1 MTAPTRRAV
10 RARVRDRRVY
20 LSGHPVLF
28 ALLAAVRR
36 RPVTRL
42 GGTLLV
48 NGTDEFIEAMTRVP
62 LDRRA
67 DGTTGAIAR
76 DLADADLL
84 FDQEGSA
91 HRTARR
97 DLAARLS
104 SAGVER
110 LRPVWRAVLDR
121 RLSAL
126 RTGGRVDLVDLT
138 AELAGS
144 TAAALL
150 GIDADQRALSRAARD
165 AAAAA
170 ARAHLPGL
178 HLPPR
183 RGHDPATTA
192 RALTT
197 LLANAPRI
205 AQPAGDPPET
215 GCPVAQAPAGPET
228 GTKAGPETGAGPE
241 MGAGLAAMLAVA
253 AINTTV
259 AAIPRAVA
267 WCADD
272 GLWEHAAAGGE
283 RLDALVTELL
293 RVVVP
298 TPLLPRAAG
307 GDGMIGGCPVA
318 RGDRLILVTRH
329 ATGAHRRD
337 PDPADPAP
345 PHVAQLVFGTGPHA
359 CPGAGLARAQLRD
372 VLAALAP
379 LRPAVVTARPDRGAA
394 LPGWRTLLIKATATS
409 AREASRRGPA
419 GADIQAGPAGET
431 TRTDGGPPAA
441 CRADPSGRRA

>member
-1 MTAPTRRAV
+1 MK
-10 RARVRDRRVY
+10 ARTRDRRVY
-20 LSGHPVLF
+20 LRGHPLLF

-42 GGTLLV
+42 GSTLLV
-48 NGTDEFIEAMTRVP
+48 NGTDEFIEAMTRLP

-76 DLADADLL
+76 NLADADLL
-84 FDQEGSA
+84 FDQDGTA
-91 HRTARR
+91 HRTTRR
-97 DLAARLS
+97 DLAARLNS
-104 SAGVER
+104 GGVER
-110 LRPVWRAVLDR
+110 LRPIWRAVLDR
-121 RLSAL
+121 RLAVL
-126 RTGGRVDLVDLT
+126 HAGGEVDLVDLT
-138 AELAGS
+138 SELAGS

-150 GIDADQRALSRAARD
+150 GIEADPHALSRAARD

-178 HLPPR
+178 RLPAR

-192 RALTT
+192 SHLTALLSAALRTSAPPAAARAS
-197 LLANAPRI
+197 
-205 AQPAGDPPET
+205 
-215 GCPVAQAPAGPET
+215 GCPVTGPAVPHTSPAEAATPSSAATPET
-228 GTKAGPETGAGPE
+228 APTGPE

-259 AAIPRAVA
+259 AAVPRAVA

-272 GLWEHAAAGGE
+272 AFWEHAAGEGE

-293 RVVVP
+293 RVIVP

-307 GDGMIGGCPVA
+307 ADGTIGGCPVA

-329 ATGAHRRD
+329 ATGAHHSG

-379 LRPAVVTARPDRGAA
+379 LRPVVVAARPDRTAA
-394 LPGWRTLLIKATATS
+394 LPGWRMLRIRATAGLTG
-409 AREASRRGPA
+409 RPEAQVDTPV
-419 GADIQAGPAGET
+419 
-431 TRTDGGPPAA
+431 PAA
-441 CRADPSGRRA
+441 GSPDGARP

>member
-1 MTAPTRRAV
+1 M
-10 RARVRDRRVY
+10 RARARDRRVY

-28 ALLAAVRR
+28 ALLAAVRHR
-36 RPVTRL
+36 AVTRL

-48 NGTDEFIEAMTRVP
+48 NGTDAFVEAMTRVP

-84 FDQEGSA
+84 FDQDGAA
-91 HRTARR
+91 HRNARR

-110 LRPVWRAVLDR
+110 LRPVWRSVLDR
-121 RLSAL
+121 RLGAL
-126 RTGGRVDLVDLT
+126 RDGGRADLVDMT

-150 GIDADQRALSRAARD
+150 GIDADPRELSRAART

-170 ARAHLPGL
+170 ARAHLPGIR
-178 HLPPR
+178 LPAR
-183 RGHDPATTA
+183 RGHDPATAA

-197 LLANAPRI
+197 LLANAPRV
-205 AQPAGDPPET
+205 ARPGAGRPGS
-215 GCPVAQAPAGPET
+215 GCPVARADAGPET
-228 GTKAGPETGAGPE
+228 GT
-241 MGAGLAAMLAVA
+241 GLASMLAVA

-272 GLWEHAAAGGE
+272 RLWEHAAAGGE
-283 RLDALVTELL
+283 RLDALVSELL

-307 GDGMIGGCPVA
+307 GDGVIGGCPVA
-318 RGDRLILVTRH
+318 HGDRLILVTRH
-329 ATGAHRRD
+329 ATGAHHRD

-359 CPGAGLARAQLRD
+359 CPGAALARAQLRD

-379 LRPAVVTARPDRGAA
+379 LHPAVVTARPDRGAA
-394 LPGWRTLLIKATATS
+394 LPGWRVLTIEATTRGVPAATI
-409 AREASRRGPA
+409 RTGASHPPGASGATPEA
-419 GADIQAGPAGET
+419 GA
-431 TRTDGGPPAA
+431 
-441 CRADPSGRRA
+441 